1 MPEVGGCDTGSA
13 KITKGYRLP
22 ARYVIHAIGPIYS
35 GTEEDEEVNVYIANL
50 LHSLVEGTFY
60 TQNAEVLADAPYD
73 VFSQVEAS
81 ESDRHKGFYR
91 KNTTPQECYLEQA
104 QQYYG
109 WAACFPNDC
118 RAAGD
123 WRARCTS
130 CARDFET

>member
-1 MPEVGGCDTGSA
+1 M
-13 KITKGYRLP
+13 
-22 ARYVIHAIGPIYS
+22 
-35 GTEEDEEVNVYIANL
+35 
-50 LHSLVEGTFY
+50 HSLVEGTFY

-91 KNTTPQECYLEQA
+91 KNTTPQECYLEQVE
-104 QQYYG
+104 QYYG

-118 RAAGD
+118 RATGD

-130 CARDFET
+130 CVRDFETYQSVHSQYGYDLLRANGAAVAG